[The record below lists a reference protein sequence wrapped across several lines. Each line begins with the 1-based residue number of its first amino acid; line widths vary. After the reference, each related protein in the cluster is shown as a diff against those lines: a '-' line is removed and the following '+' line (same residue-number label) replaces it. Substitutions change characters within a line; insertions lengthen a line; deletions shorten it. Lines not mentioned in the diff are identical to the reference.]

1 MMKHYKYDFAGKNQ
15 TKFCF
20 TSYATALVLSI
31 TAFFIIVAGVEAKP
45 KVITA
50 PDVALIRKAAE
61 NGMES
66 AQYDLAMK
74 YVNGQGGLAK
84 DEAQAVYWFQKA
96 AEQGNYEAQFNLG
109 VMYTKGEG
117 VTKDETQGV
126 NWWRKAAEQGFPPAQ
141 RLLGV
146 KYLTGGGGLM
156 LNERQ
161 GLPWLQKAANQ
172 GDEQAQKLLESHG
185 VDWRNATEKVDVTT
199 RYYNDTLKLKIMEAR
214 AIEDS
219 KTITLR
225 ESTKLLKNKKEL
237 TDSDTAHIIACK
249 ISYISSIRP
258 YEKMPNGVEQY
269 LLSKDYENVM
279 DKTARNMLED
289 AFKKGQKML
298 IAFNAIKQKIDSR
311 QMLND
316 QDGLL
321 FGQLNGQITND
332 TGYVCSHLR
341 FPECEDKAFE
351 NKSVPFDKAIHAEHE
366 LAECGKYLWNEKS
379 R

>member
-1 MMKHYKYDFAGKNQ
+1 MKHYKYDFTGKNQ

-20 TSYATALVLSI
+20 ASYAIALVLSI
-31 TAFFIIVAGVEAKP
+31 TVCFTIVAGAEAKP
-45 KVITA
+45 NIIPA

-66 AQYDLAMK
+66 AQLDLAMK

-109 VMYTKGEG
+109 VMYSKGEG
-117 VTKDETQGV
+117 VTKDETQAV

-141 RLLGV
+141 RMLGA
-146 KYLTGGGGLM
+146 KYLSGGGGGGIILDKP
-156 LNERQ
+156 Q
-161 GLPWLQKAANQ
+161 GMAWLQKAANQ
-172 GDEQAQKLLESHG
+172 RDEQAQKLLKSFG
-185 VDWRNATEKVDVTT
+185 VDWRNAGEKIDVTT
-199 RYYNDTLKLKIMEAR
+199 RYYKDFMMSKIMEAT

-225 ESTKLLKNKKEL
+225 DSTKLLKNMKEL
-237 TDSDTAHIIACK
+237 TDSDRAHIIACK

-258 YEKMPNGVEQY
+258 YEKMPSGVEQY
-269 LLSKDYENVM
+269 LLSKDYENVI
-279 DKTARNMLED
+279 DKTARNSLGN
-289 AFKKGQKML
+289 AFEKGQTML

-311 QMLND
+311 QILND
-316 QDGLL
+316 QDSLL
-321 FGQLNGQITND
+321 WGQLKGQITND

-366 LAECGKYLWNEKS
+366 LAECGKYLWNEKP
-379 R
+379 